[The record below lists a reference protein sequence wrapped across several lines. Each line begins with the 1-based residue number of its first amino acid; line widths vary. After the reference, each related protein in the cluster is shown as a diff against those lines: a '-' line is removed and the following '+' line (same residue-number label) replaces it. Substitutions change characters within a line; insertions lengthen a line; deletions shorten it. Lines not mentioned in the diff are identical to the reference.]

1 VTPVRS
7 LVRISSFLGKELRE
21 VVRRPGVIFALI
33 LGPFGI
39 MLIFG
44 LGYTGSRRPIATELV
59 LPPALGLPAD
69 PAIFSELSGGR
80 LDVVRVSEDAEA
92 ALERLERREV
102 GLVVIAPADA
112 LERLRAGEQSTL
124 QAAWNEVDPVDD
136 SLARLGVFTM
146 TDRLNREIIRVA
158 AAEGLSI
165 AAERGQPINISP
177 DVIAEPARIDTINVA
192 PTQPATL
199 AYFGP
204 AVFAL
209 VVQHMALTLA
219 SLSMIRER
227 FGGQLDL
234 FRVSPLTATELLLGK
249 YLAYG
254 ILTLLIAAVVAALM
268 VYALGVPLL
277 GGWLAVAGIV
287 ALLAFASLGVGL
299 VISLFAD
306 SERQAVQ
313 LAMLFLLASVFF
325 SGFVLPVEEFVAWV
339 RNLAMA
345 LPVTHGIASLQDSM
359 LRGRVGEDWML
370 LALATI
376 GGACFLI
383 SLVRLRFLLRSA
395 A

>member
-1 VTPVRS
+1 MRS

-112 LERLRAGEQSTL
+112 LERLRAGEQSIL

-158 AAEGLSI
+158 AAEGLSL
-165 AAERGQPINISP
+165 AAEQGQPINISP
-177 DVIAEPARIDTINVA
+177 DVIAEPARIDTVNVA

-277 GGWLAVAGIV
+277 GGWLSVAGIV

-370 LALATI
+370 LALAAI

-383 SLVRLRFLLRSA
+383 SLVRLRLLLRSA

>member
-1 VTPVRS
+1 MNPVAS
-7 LVRISSFLGKELRE
+7 LFRVSSFLGKELRE
-21 VVRRPGVIFALI
+21 VVRRPGIIAALI

-44 LGYTGSRRPIATELV
+44 LGYTGSRRPIPTELV
-59 LPPALGLPAD
+59 LPAELGLPAD
-69 PAIFSELSGGR
+69 PATFSELSGGR
-80 LDVVRVSEDAEA
+80 LDVVRVSEDPQA
-92 ALERLERREV
+92 AMDRLERQEV
-102 GLVVIAPADA
+102 DLVVIAPADA
-112 LERLRAGEQSTL
+112 RERLRRGEQSTL

-136 SLARLGVFTM
+136 SLARLGIFTM

-158 AAEGLSI
+158 AAEGITL
-165 AAERGQPINISP
+165 AAQQGQPVNISP
-177 DVIAEPARIDTINVA
+177 DVIAEPARVETENVA

-199 AYFGP
+199 AFFGP

-234 FRVSPLTATELLLGK
+234 FRVSPLNASEILLGK

-254 ILTLLIAAVVAALM
+254 LLTVLVGAIVAALM
-268 VYALGVPLL
+268 VYVLGVPLL
-277 GGWLAVAGIV
+277 GGWGPVAGIV

-299 VISLFAD
+299 LISLFAD

-339 RNLAMA
+339 RGLALV
-345 LPVTHGIASLQDSM
+345 LPVTHGIATLQDSM
-359 LRGRVGEDWML
+359 LRGAVGEEWML
-370 LALATI
+370 AVLAGI
-376 GGACFLI
+376 GVVCFVICLI
-383 SLVRLRFLLRSA
+383 RLRLLLRSA